1 MIRPIFGTSPMPMP
15 EAGPDLHVSAS
26 TAGLREASG
35 ALDAFSARAGL
46 PATVAWRLHVA
57 LDEILSN
64 IVRHGAASG
73 IDIAFKIEGRAASI
87 VVSDDGPPF
96 DPLSRPAADVRQA
109 LESRSPGG
117 LGVSLVR
124 GLMDDVTYART
135 DRNILTL
142 RTRIAPDRA
151 PQRP

>member
-1 MIRPIFGTSPMPMP
+1 MIRPIFATFPMATP
-15 EAGPDLHVSAS
+15 EAGTDLHVSAS

-35 ALDAFSARAGL
+35 ALDAFGARVGL
-46 PATVAWRLHVA
+46 PAGVAWRLHVA
-57 LDEILSN
+57 LDEVLSN

-73 IDIAFKIEGRAASI
+73 IDLTFQADGRNAVI

-96 DPLSRPAADVRQA
+96 DPLSRPTPDVRQA
-109 LESRSPGG
+109 LETRVPGG

-135 DRNILTL
+135 DRNVLTL
-142 RTRIAPDRA
+142 RTRIAADRA